1 MQIGASEPP
10 ASAASTVEVGD
21 VAAVSVPS
29 SETSGESLAWL
40 GWFRFV
46 AIAGVVLIHVNGL
59 TAVQHV
65 GDGTAVG
72 RVALVLDFVSRW
84 SVPAFVMASGAMLL
98 DPTRFRGSG
107 DFLRRRAA
115 RLVPPLVVWH
125 LVYAAVLVWATGRFE
140 PADLLHDALI
150 GKLYTAL
157 YFFWI
162 VLGLALLTPLLVPW
176 VASTTAREV
185 GIAGVILAVMPA
197 VAMAIVPVAPA
208 SEAWVRTAVTWWVP
222 YLGYFLLGYALRR
235 APVRLWA
242 GVVALLGFVAGC
254 AWVVWQWRGTSGL
267 AGVLEHYQPAES
279 YFHPAVAVS
288 ACAALYLAR
297 WVVRPGGIGGWFAR
311 PLASR
316 VGRVLGSAT
325 LGVFAVHQLVL
336 AVVERAPVIG
346 GGAVADSVG
355 ELMARCAVVLIGSYL
370 LALISGRL
378 PAMRRLM

>member
-1 MQIGASEPP
+1 MAIRPPESHSE
-10 ASAASTVEVGD
+10 SAARTSE
-21 VAAVSVPS
+21 S
-29 SETSGESLAWL
+29 SEVYIQPGVGAESLAWL

-59 TAVQHV
+59 TAVQHF
-65 GDGTAVG
+65 GDGSSVG
-72 RVALVLDFVSRW
+72 RVALVLDFLSRW

-140 PADLLHDALI
+140 PVDLLHAALI

-185 GIAGVILAVMPA
+185 GIAGVVLAVMPA

-222 YLGYFLLGYALRR
+222 YVGYFLLGYALRR
-235 APVRLWA
+235 APVRHGA

-267 AGVLEHYQPAES
+267 AGVLERYQPAES

-288 ACAALYLAR
+288 ACAAMYLAR
-297 WVVRPGGIGGWFAR
+297 WVVRPNGVGGWFAR
-311 PLASR
+311 PRAAR
-316 VGRVLGSAT
+316 IGRTLGSAT

-336 AVVERAPVIG
+336 MLVERIPLIG
-346 GGAVADSVG
+346 GGSVAGSVE
-355 ELMARCAVVLIGSYL
+355 ELVARCGAVLFGSYL
-370 LALISGRL
+370 MTLASSRV
-378 PAMRRLM
+378 PVMCRVM